1 VFLIRHKWVTLV
13 IFAVTIGLLW
23 FSSATMKKGF
33 VPNEDRGIIF
43 TNVELPA
50 GASMERTYNF
60 EANSEKALK
69 IPGIKNVTISTGRG
83 FLSGT
88 GSNYGLAF
96 IRFNLLMKEQVTIKN

>member
-1 VFLIRHKWVTLV
+1 
-13 IFAVTIGLLW
+13 
-23 FSSATMKKGF
+23 
-33 VPNEDRGIIF
+33 
-43 TNVELPA
+43 
-50 GASMERTYNF
+50 
-60 EANSEKALK
+60 LK